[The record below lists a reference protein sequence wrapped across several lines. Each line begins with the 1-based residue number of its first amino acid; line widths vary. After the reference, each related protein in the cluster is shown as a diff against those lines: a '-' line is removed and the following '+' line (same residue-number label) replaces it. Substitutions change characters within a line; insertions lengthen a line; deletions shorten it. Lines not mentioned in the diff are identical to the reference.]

1 MESNSTEDLYSTSE
15 MKEHINFLE
24 LKAVLFG
31 LKSLAKG
38 LTKIYITVLTENS
51 TAVACINKFDTS
63 RSQECDSIKKVCN
76 KLTRNKKYRSRLW
89 ISEIWNTHWIET
101 VCIESAFYFIYGE
114 LRFFPTIDLVATR
127 LNTQLRTFSPIDPT
141 QTV

>member
-51 TAVACINKFDTS
+51 TAVACINKLDTS

-76 KLTRNKKYRSRLW
+76 KLTRNKKYGSRL
-89 ISEIWNTHWIET
+89 
-101 VCIESAFYFIYGE
+101 
-114 LRFFPTIDLVATR
+114 
-127 LNTQLRTFSPIDPT
+127 
-141 QTV
+141 